1 MTRFRRGARIVVS
14 ARAGAPAMIISFVG
28 SGWLVRFDSGQE
40 EVFQDWEL
48 RPA

>member
-1 MTRFRRGARIVVS
+1 MTSLREGVRVVVL
-14 ARAGAPAMIISFVG
+14 ARASAPATIIGFVG

-40 EVFQDWEL
+40 EVFQNWEL